1 MNFEQVSKIEKVK
14 TELEK
19 LEEIE
24 LSDYSK
30 IEDSLREWLETKED
44 LPEEFWKKIKN
55 IDKKTNLKAAVSKI
69 IAELL
74 FFINQETP
82 HSQDVVKVILVRR
95 ECGDEWIL
103 IRTTVL
109 CGTLYA

>member
-1 MNFEQVSKIEKVK
+1 MVF
-14 TELEK
+14 K
-19 LEEIE
+19 LSYNAIAASREEIP
-24 LSDYSK
+24 SG
-30 IEDSLREWLETKED
+30 I
-44 LPEEFWKKIKN
+44 
-55 IDKKTNLKAAVSKI
+55 
-69 IAELL
+69 
-74 FFINQETP
+74 INQETP